1 MCYPSLKFQFI
12 LIILFSLMFFKE
24 VIVILSYMYC
34 FWRNTPTY
42 LPPPSN
48 TLRTSPKHHIWTSFE
63 GPSEN
68 LLRMLW
74 GRLLEVPKFQLLSKL
89 NTILTGLFRS
99 QSSVYNIAFAA
110 VNYFR
115 KRAFWVKSRKQIFRF
130 CVSFTCPFYTENKEW
145 IDKKCITK
153 R

>member
-1 MCYPSLKFQFI
+1 
-12 LIILFSLMFFKE
+12 MFFKE

-34 FWRNTPTY
+34 FGRNTPTY

-48 TLRTSPKHHIWTSFE
+48 TLRTSPKHHIWKSFE
-63 GPSEN
+63 GPSED

-89 NTILTGLFRS
+89 NTILTGVFRS
-99 QSSVYNIAFAA
+99 QSSVYNVAFAA

-115 KRAFWVKSRKQIFRF
+115 KRAF
-130 CVSFTCPFYTENKEW
+130 
-145 IDKKCITK
+145 
-153 R
+153 